1 MNRQIGFVQLVRRT
15 IETSPQRCYPDLE
28 KVRKKVKKNLC
39 CFLLPGWLYNG
50 IFYYISLK
58 LNHLMQLFGESAS
71 AKIETFA
78 ESPSRHSLPVTVV
91 FNHDHAPCDQTN
103 LQNTGPSLEWPVEFL
118 NFDINLI
125 LWWKYK
131 VFYVN
136 GLGKIQA
143 FIFCRDHPAL
153 KTLQKIFM
161 IFTSCIHL
169 KLEILQW
176 HFHARTSLKSLR
188 LRKLLE

>member
-78 ESPSRHSLPVTVV
+78 EPRADIPCHLLLCSIMIMLHVIKPICKIQDPVS
-91 FNHDHAPCDQTN
+91 
-103 LQNTGPSLEWPVEFL
+103 SLEWPVEFL

-143 FIFCRDHPAL
+143 FIFCRDHPSG
-153 KTLQKIFM
+153 T
-161 IFTSCIHL
+161 
-169 KLEILQW
+169 
-176 HFHARTSLKSLR
+176 
-188 LRKLLE
+188 

>member
-78 ESPSRHSLPVTVV
+78 QGGSDGSGRHSATPMLTAIMSGGVGIS
-91 FNHDHAPCDQTN
+91 DRE
-103 LQNTGPSLEWPVEFL
+103 LSLS
-118 NFDINLI
+118 
-125 LWWKYK
+125 
-131 VFYVN
+131 
-136 GLGKIQA
+136 
-143 FIFCRDHPAL
+143 R
-153 KTLQKIFM
+153 
-161 IFTSCIHL
+161 
-169 KLEILQW
+169 
-176 HFHARTSLKSLR
+176 
-188 LRKLLE
+188 